1 MPNPVVH
8 FEASGPTV
16 LLMKFYGDAFGWS
29 FSADNPMGYGIVDNH
44 GEGINGGI
52 DQAPPRGERETPDVL
67 HTGR

>member
-1 MPNPVVH
+1 
-8 FEASGPTV
+8 
-16 LLMKFYGDAFGWS
+16 MKFYGDAFGWS
-29 FSADNPMGYGIVDNH
+29 ISADNPMGYGIVDNH